1 VVGEFRRGE
10 HRPSSGSFLGG
21 RCSSVAEIVKVAY
34 ENRERNHKR
43 ALFEAIWAN
52 AKTAD
57 NAFITELTDE
67 FRDLL
72 PTPHVARLLIGL
84 AAWRQDEDAINATA
98 EEYDRSE
105 EEAAAEGD

>member
-43 ALFEAIWAN
+43 ALFEAIWP
-52 AKTAD
+52 TPRRP
-57 NAFITELTDE
+57 TMLSSPSDE

-84 AAWRQDEDAINATA
+84 AAWRQDEDAINAAA